1 MRKRL
6 TYANVTATLALVF
19 SMSGGALAASHYL
32 IRSTKQISPKVL
44 RSFAASETALFKRLE
59 ITASVAKANV
69 ASTANMA
76 GIAATANNATNA
88 TNATNAANATT
99 AGTANALNG
108 VKIVRGSVQN
118 NEPESQGIQLVVCPS
133 GLHAIAGGI
142 EDTGK
147 TEQSVNEWY
156 ITSSAAGADTAVKGF
171 VNNTSTAAE
180 PAKDQF
186 NVFAVCAP
194 AAVSG

>member
-32 IRSTKQISPKVL
+32 IKSTKQISPKVL
-44 RSFAASETALFKRLE
+44 RSFTASETALFKRLE
-59 ITASVAKANV
+59 LTASVAHANV
-69 ASTANMA
+69 ASTSNMA
-76 GIAATANNATNA
+76 GLAATANNATNA
-88 TNATNAANATT
+88 ANATNATNATT

-108 VKIVRGSVQN
+108 VKIVRGSTQT

-142 EDTGK
+142 EDNGK
-147 TEQSVNEWY
+147 TEQSINEWY

-171 VNNTSTAAE
+171 VNNTSPT
-180 PAKDQF
+180 AKDQF
-186 NVFAVCAP
+186 NAFAVCAP
-194 AAVSG
+194 ASVSG